1 MAKITLEQ
9 LLTVRNLDDSLEL
22 YTQAV
27 LKTKHPAGMVDVVL
41 DTDTYNEIDDQYAL
55 ALLAA
60 SQDKFNICG
69 ITAAP
74 FHNHHSESP
83 GDGMRRS
90 YQEIFKVLDLTEHQ
104 ELSSRVFQGSDRF
117 LTDEKKPVDSKGASE
132 LIPLAMEHSPTEPLY
147 VACIAA
153 PTNIASAL
161 LIEPA
166 IRDRIVVVW
175 CGGVGLDWPDAL
187 CFNGC
192 QDIAASR
199 VLLSSGVPLV
209 MIPARGVG
217 YAFSLSGIAL
227 EYWLRGRNKFCD
239 YILTRTKEE
248 ARLEHTRAVWSR
260 QIVDV
265 LPIMW
270 LMGDNFMLDRIDR
283 RPNIGYDMQ
292 YSFDPRRPPIRYV
305 YSVKRDNIANELL
318 GRLGQITELL
328 NSNQTS
334 KN

>member
-1 MAKITLEQ
+1 MGKITLEQ
-9 LLTVRNLDDSLEL
+9 LLANRSLDDGLDL
-22 YTQAV
+22 YAQTV
-27 LKTKHPAGMVDVVL
+27 LRTKRPTGMVDVVL

-55 ALLAA
+55 ALLVA
-60 SQDKFNICG
+60 SQDKFRICG

-74 FHNHHSESP
+74 FHNHHSEGP
-83 GDGMRRS
+83 GDGMERS
-90 YQEIFKVLDLTEHQ
+90 YQEILKVLKLTGHS
-104 ELSSRVFQGSDRF
+104 ELSHLVFHGSDRF
-117 LTDEKKPVDSKGASE
+117 LADEQTPVESEGARE
-132 LIPLAMEHSPTEPLY
+132 LVRLAMEHTPEAPLY
-147 VACIAA
+147 IACIAA

-161 LIEPA
+161 LMEPA

-199 VLLSSGVPLV
+199 TLLLSGVPLV
-209 MIPARGVG
+209 LIPARGVG
-217 YAFSLSGIAL
+217 YAFALSGVEL
-227 EYWLRGRNKFCD
+227 EYWLRGRNRFCD
-239 YILTRTKEE
+239 YILERTKEE

-270 LMGDNFMLDRIDR
+270 LMGGDFMLDRIDR

-305 YSVKRDNIANELL
+305 YSIKRDNIANELL
-318 GRLGQITELL
+318 GRLGQIAELL
-328 NSNQTS
+328 SSSNYIQ
-334 KN
+334 K